1 MIINFGIQEYL
12 FLFIISEIIVGLI
25 LPFIIIKEEKEKIIE
40 LKIYSLVGFILYVL
54 FGMTFIVILA
64 SIDYYYNFS
73 LFNYN
78 LGYIIGFSLFII
90 GLVLQGVAEAT
101 LGKYYLPSIGT
112 VEGQKI
118 IKNGIYKYIR
128 HPGYFGEIIL
138 FFGLGFVTY
147 SLLGILGAF
156 IVSLMIYFGEVIP
169 EEKYML
175 EKFGKEYEEYMKETF
190 RFIPYIF

>member
-1 MIINFGIQEYL
+1 MIINYGIQEYL
-12 FLFIISEIIVGLI
+12 FLFIISEIIVGLV
-25 LPFIIIKEEKEKIIE
+25 LPFIIIKEEREKIIE
-40 LKIYSLVGFILYVL
+40 LKLYSLVGFILYVL
-54 FGMTFIVILA
+54 VGMTFIVILA

-78 LGYIIGFSLFII
+78 LGYYIGFILFII
-90 GLVLQGVAEAT
+90 GIILQGIAEAT

-118 IKNGIYKYIR
+118 VKDGIYKYIR
-128 HPGYFGEIIL
+128 HPGYLGEIII

-156 IVSLMIYFGEVIP
+156 IVSLMVYFGEVIP

-175 EKFGKEYEEYMKETF
+175 QKFGKEYEEYMKETF

>member
-12 FLFIISEIIVGLI
+12 FLFIVSEIIVGLV

-40 LKIYSLVGFILYVL
+40 LKLYSLVGFILYVL
-54 FGMTFIVILA
+54 VGMTFIVILA

-78 LGYIIGFSLFII
+78 LGYLIGFSLFII
-90 GLVLQGVAEAT
+90 GLILQGVAEAT

-128 HPGYFGEIIL
+128 HPGYLGEILI

-156 IVSLMIYFGEVIP
+156 IVALMVYAGEVIP

>member
-1 MIINFGIQEYL
+1 MIINYGIQEYL
-12 FLFIISEIIVGLI
+12 FLFIVTETIVGLV
-25 LPFIIIKEEKEKIIE
+25 LPFILIKGKKGKIIE
-40 LKIYSLVGFILYVL
+40 LKLYSLVGFILYVL
-54 FGMTFIVILA
+54 VGMTLIVILA

-73 LFNYN
+73 LFDYN
-78 LGYIIGFSLFII
+78 LGYSIGFILFIL

-112 VEGQKI
+112 VEDHKI
-118 IKNGIYKYIR
+118 VKDGIYKYIR
-128 HPGYFGEIIL
+128 HPGYLGEILI

-156 IVSLMIYFGEVIP
+156 VVSLMVYFGKVVP

>member
-1 MIINFGIQEYL
+1 MIINYGIQEYL
-12 FLFIISEIIVGLI
+12 FLFIVTEIIVGLV
-25 LPFIIIKEEKEKIIE
+25 LPFILIKGEKGKIIE
-40 LKIYSLVGFILYVL
+40 LKLYSLVGFILYVL
-54 FGMTFIVILA
+54 VGMTLIVILA
-64 SIDYYYNFS
+64 SIDYYYSFS
-73 LFNYN
+73 LFDYN
-78 LGYIIGFSLFII
+78 LGYSIGFILFILGI
-90 GLVLQGVAEAT
+90 VLQGVAEAT

-112 VEGQKI
+112 IEGQKI

-128 HPGYFGEIIL
+128 HPGYLGEILI

-156 IVSLMIYFGEVIP
+156 IVSLMVYFGEVIP

>member
-12 FLFIISEIIVGLI
+12 FLFIVSEIIVGLV
-25 LPFIIIKEEKEKIIE
+25 LPFIVIKEEREKIIE
-40 LKIYSLVGFILYVL
+40 LKLYSLVAFILYVL
-54 FGMTFIVILA
+54 VGMTFIVILA
-64 SIDYYYNFS
+64 SISYYYSFG

-78 LGYIIGFSLFII
+78 LGYYIGFALFII
-90 GLVLQGVAEAT
+90 GIILQGIAEAT

-118 IKNGIYKYIR
+118 FKDGIYKYIR
-128 HPGYFGEIIL
+128 HPGYLGEIII

-156 IVSLMIYFGEVIP
+156 ILSLIVYVGEVIP

>member
-12 FLFIISEIIVGLI
+12 FLFIVSEIIVGLV
-25 LPFIIIKEEKEKIIE
+25 LPFIIIEEEKEKIIE
-40 LKIYSLVGFILYVL
+40 LKLYSLVGFILYVL
-54 FGMTFIVILA
+54 VGMTFIVILA
-64 SIDYYYNFS
+64 SIGYYYNFS

-78 LGYIIGFSLFII
+78 LGYLIGFTLFII
-90 GLVLQGVAEAT
+90 GLILQGIAEAT

-128 HPGYFGEIIL
+128 HPGYLGEILI

-156 IVSLMIYFGEVIP
+156 IVALMVYAGEVIP

>member
-90 GLVLQGVAEAT
+90 GLALQGVAEAT

-112 VEGQKI
+112 AEGQKI

-128 HPGYFGEIIL
+128 HPGYFGELLI

-156 IVSLMIYFGEVIP
+156 IVSLIIYFGEVIP

-175 EKFGKEYEEYMKETF
+175 EKFGKEYQEYMKETF

>member
-90 GLVLQGVAEAT
+90 GLILQGVAEAT

-128 HPGYFGEIIL
+128 HPGYFGEIII

>member
-1 MIINFGIQEYL
+1 MIINIGIQEYL
-12 FLFIISEIIVGLI
+12 FLFIVSEIIVGLI
-25 LPFIIIKEEKEKIIE
+25 LPFIIIKEEREKIIE
-40 LKIYSLVGFILYVL
+40 LKLYSLVGFILYVL
-54 FGMTFIVILA
+54 VGMTFIVILA
-64 SIDYYYNFS
+64 TISYYYNFG

-78 LGYIIGFSLFII
+78 LGYIIGFLLFII
-90 GLVLQGVAEAT
+90 GLILQGVAEAT

-128 HPGYFGEIIL
+128 HPGYLGEIII

-156 IVSLMIYFGEVIP
+156 IVSLMVYAGEVIP

>member
-1 MIINFGIQEYL
+1 MIINIGIQEYL
-12 FLFIISEIIVGLI
+12 FLFIVSEIIVGLV

-40 LKIYSLVGFILYVL
+40 LKLYSLVGFILYVL
-54 FGMTFIVILA
+54 VGMTFIVILA
-64 SIDYYYNFS
+64 SISYYYNFG

-78 LGYIIGFSLFII
+78 LGYIIGFLLFII
-90 GLVLQGVAEAT
+90 GLVLQGIAEAT

-128 HPGYFGEIIL
+128 HPGYLGEILI

-147 SLLGILGAF
+147 NWLGILGAF
-156 IVSLMIYFGEVIP
+156 IVALIVYAGEVIP

>member
-12 FLFIISEIIVGLI
+12 FLFIISEIIVGLV
-25 LPFIIIKEEKEKIIE
+25 LPFIIIKGEKEKIIE
-40 LKIYSLVGFILYVL
+40 LKLYSLVGFILYVL
-54 FGMTFIVILA
+54 VGMTFIVILA

-78 LGYIIGFSLFII
+78 LGYIIGFTLFIM
-90 GLVLQGVAEAT
+90 GLILQGVAEAT

-118 IKNGIYKYIR
+118 VKDGIYKYIR
-128 HPGYFGEIIL
+128 HPGYLGEIIIL
-138 FFGLGFVTY
+138 FGLGFVTY

-156 IVSLMIYFGEVIP
+156 IVSLMVYVGEVIP

>member
-1 MIINFGIQEYL
+1 MIINYGIQEYL
-12 FLFIISEIIVGLI
+12 FLFIVTEIIVGLV
-25 LPFIIIKEEKEKIIE
+25 LPFILIKGEKGKIIE
-40 LKIYSLVGFILYVL
+40 LKLYSLVGFILYVL
-54 FGMTFIVILA
+54 IGMTFIVILA

-73 LFNYN
+73 LFDYN
-78 LGYIIGFSLFII
+78 LGYSIGFILFIL

-112 VEGQKI
+112 VEDQKI

-128 HPGYFGEIIL
+128 HPGYLGEILI

-147 SLLGILGAF
+147 SILGILGAF
-156 IVSLMIYFGEVIP
+156 IVSLMVYFGEVVP
-169 EEKYML
+169 EEEYML

>member
-1 MIINFGIQEYL
+1 MIINYGIQEYL
-12 FLFIISEIIVGLI
+12 FLFIVTEIIVGLV
-25 LPFIIIKEEKEKIIE
+25 LPFILIKGEKGKIIE
-40 LKIYSLVGFILYVL
+40 LKLYSLVGFILYVL
-54 FGMTFIVILA
+54 VGMTLIVILA

-73 LFNYN
+73 LFDYN
-78 LGYIIGFSLFII
+78 LGYSIGFILFIL
-90 GLVLQGVAEAT
+90 GLILQGIAEAT

-128 HPGYFGEIIL
+128 HPGYLGEIII

-156 IVSLMIYFGEVIP
+156 IVSLMVYFGEVVP

-175 EKFGKEYEEYMKETF
+175 EKFGREYEEYMKETF

>member
-12 FLFIISEIIVGLI
+12 FLFIISEIIVGLV
-25 LPFIIIKEEKEKIIE
+25 LPFIIIKEEREKIIE
-40 LKIYSLVGFILYVL
+40 LKLYSLVGFILYVL
-54 FGMTFIVILA
+54 VGMTFIVILA

-78 LGYIIGFSLFII
+78 LGYYIGFALFII
-90 GLVLQGVAEAT
+90 GLLLQGVAEAT
-101 LGKYYLPSIGT
+101 LGRYYLPYIGT
-112 VEGQKI
+112 VEDQKI
-118 IKNGIYKYIR
+118 IKKGIYKYIR
-128 HPGYFGEIIL
+128 HPGYLGELLI

-156 IVSLMIYFGEVIP
+156 IVSLMLYIGEVIP

>member
-1 MIINFGIQEYL
+1 MIINYGIQEYL
-12 FLFIISEIIVGLI
+12 FLFIVTEIIVGLV
-25 LPFIIIKEEKEKIIE
+25 LPFILIKGEKGKIIE
-40 LKIYSLVGFILYVL
+40 LKLYSLVGFILYVL
-54 FGMTFIVILA
+54 IGMTFIVILA

-73 LFNYN
+73 LFDYN
-78 LGYIIGFSLFII
+78 LGYSIGFILFIL

-112 VEGQKI
+112 VEDQKI

-128 HPGYFGEIIL
+128 HPGYLGEILI

-147 SLLGILGAF
+147 SILGILGAF
-156 IVSLMIYFGEVIP
+156 IVSLMVYFGEVVP

>member
-12 FLFIISEIIVGLI
+12 FLFIISEIVVGLI

-90 GLVLQGVAEAT
+90 GLVLQGIAEAT

-128 HPGYFGEIIL
+128 HPGYLGEIII

-156 IVSLMIYFGEVIP
+156 IVSLMVYAGEVIP

>member
-12 FLFIISEIIVGLI
+12 FLFIISEIIVGLV

-40 LKIYSLVGFILYVL
+40 LKLYSLVAFILYVL
-54 FGMTFIVILA
+54 VGMTFIVILA

-78 LGYIIGFSLFII
+78 LGYYIGFALFII

-118 IKNGIYKYIR
+118 VKDGIYKYIR
-128 HPGYFGEIIL
+128 HPGYLGEIII

-156 IVSLMIYFGEVIP
+156 IVSLMVYVGEVIP

>member
-40 LKIYSLVGFILYVL
+40 LKLYSLVGFILYVL
-54 FGMTFIVILA
+54 VGMTFIVILA

-78 LGYIIGFSLFII
+78 LGYYIGFALFII
-90 GLVLQGVAEAT
+90 GIILQGVAEAT

-118 IKNGIYKYIR
+118 VKDGIYKYIR
-128 HPGYFGEIIL
+128 HPGYLGEIII

-156 IVSLMIYFGEVIP
+156 IVSLMVYVGEVIP

>member
-1 MIINFGIQEYL
+1 MIINIGIEEYL
-12 FLFIISEIIVGLI
+12 FLFIVSEIIAGLV
-25 LPFIIIKEEKEKIIE
+25 LPFIIIKGEKEKIIE

-54 FGMTFIVILA
+54 VGMTFIVILA
-64 SIDYYYNFS
+64 SISYYYSFG

-78 LGYIIGFSLFII
+78 LGYIIGFILFII
-90 GLVLQGVAEAT
+90 GLILQGVAEAT

-112 VEGQKI
+112 IEGHKI

-128 HPGYFGEIIL
+128 HPGYLGEIII

-156 IVSLMIYFGEVIP
+156 IVSLMVYAGEVIP

>member
-90 GLVLQGVAEAT
+90 GLALQGVAEAT

-112 VEGQKI
+112 AEGQKI

-128 HPGYFGEIIL
+128 HPGYFGEIII

>member
-40 LKIYSLVGFILYVL
+40 LKLYSLVGFILYVL

-90 GLVLQGVAEAT
+90 GLALQGIAEAT

-112 VEGQKI
+112 VEDQKI

-128 HPGYFGEIIL
+128 HPGYFGEIII

>member
-1 MIINFGIQEYL
+1 MIINYGIQEYL
-12 FLFIISEIIVGLI
+12 FLFIVTEIIVGLV
-25 LPFIIIKEEKEKIIE
+25 LPFILIKGEKGKIIE
-40 LKIYSLVGFILYVL
+40 LKLYSLVGFILYVL
-54 FGMTFIVILA
+54 IGMTLIVILA

-73 LFNYN
+73 LFDYN
-78 LGYIIGFSLFII
+78 LGYSIGFILFIL

-112 VEGQKI
+112 VEDQKI

-128 HPGYFGEIIL
+128 HPGYLGEILI

-147 SLLGILGAF
+147 SILGILGAF
-156 IVSLMIYFGEVIP
+156 IVSLMVYFGEVVP

>member
-12 FLFIISEIIVGLI
+12 FLFIISEIIVGLV

-40 LKIYSLVGFILYVL
+40 LKLYSLVAFILYVL
-54 FGMTFIVILA
+54 VGMTFIVILA

-78 LGYIIGFSLFII
+78 LGYYIGFALFII
-90 GLVLQGVAEAT
+90 GLILQGVAEAT

-118 IKNGIYKYIR
+118 VKDGIYKYIR
-128 HPGYFGEIIL
+128 HPGYLGEIII

-156 IVSLMIYFGEVIP
+156 IVSLMVYVGEVIP

>member
-90 GLVLQGVAEAT
+90 GLALQGVAEAT

-112 VEGQKI
+112 AEGQKI

-128 HPGYFGEIIL
+128 HPGYFGEIII

-156 IVSLMIYFGEVIP
+156 IVSLIIYFGEVIP

>member
-1 MIINFGIQEYL
+1 MIINYGIQEYL
-12 FLFIISEIIVGLI
+12 FLFIVTEIIVGLI
-25 LPFIIIKEEKEKIIE
+25 LPFILIKGEKGKIME
-40 LKIYSLVGFILYVL
+40 LKLYSLVGFILYVL
-54 FGMTFIVILA
+54 VGMTLIVILA

-73 LFNYN
+73 LFDYN
-78 LGYIIGFSLFII
+78 LGYSIGFILFIL

-128 HPGYFGEIIL
+128 HPGYLGEILI

-156 IVSLMIYFGEVIP
+156 IVSLMVYFGEVVP

>member
-40 LKIYSLVGFILYVL
+40 LKVYSLVGFILYVL

-90 GLVLQGVAEAT
+90 GLALQGIAEAT

-112 VEGQKI
+112 AEGQKI

-128 HPGYFGEIIL
+128 HPGYFGEIII

-156 IVSLMIYFGEVIP
+156 IVSLMVYFGEVIP

>member
-1 MIINFGIQEYL
+1 MIINIGIQEYL
-12 FLFIISEIIVGLI
+12 FLFIISEIIVGLV
-25 LPFIIIKEEKEKIIE
+25 LPFIIIKEEREKIIE
-40 LKIYSLVGFILYVL
+40 LKLYSLVGFILYVL
-54 FGMTFIVILA
+54 VGMTFIVILA
-64 SIDYYYNFS
+64 SISYYYSFG

-78 LGYIIGFSLFII
+78 LGYDIGFILFII
-90 GLVLQGVAEAT
+90 GIILQGIAEAT

-118 IKNGIYKYIR
+118 VKDGIYKYIR
-128 HPGYFGEIIL
+128 HPGYLGEIII

-156 IVSLMIYFGEVIP
+156 IVSLMVYAGEVIP

-175 EKFGKEYEEYMKETF
+175 QKFGKEYEEYMKETF

>member
-12 FLFIISEIIVGLI
+12 FLFIISEIIVGLV

-40 LKIYSLVGFILYVL
+40 LKLYSLVAFILYVL
-54 FGMTFIVILA
+54 VGMTFIVILA

-78 LGYIIGFSLFII
+78 LGYYIGFALFII
-90 GLVLQGVAEAT
+90 GLLLQGVAEAT
-101 LGKYYLPSIGT
+101 LGRYYLPYIGT
-112 VEGQKI
+112 VEDQKI
-118 IKNGIYKYIR
+118 IKKGIYKYIR
-128 HPGYFGEIIL
+128 HPGYLGELLI

-156 IVSLMIYFGEVIP
+156 IVSLMLYIGEVIP

>member
-12 FLFIISEIIVGLI
+12 FLFIISEIIVGLV

-40 LKIYSLVGFILYVL
+40 LKLYSLVAFILYVL
-54 FGMTFIVILA
+54 VGMTFIVILA

-90 GLVLQGVAEAT
+90 GLALQGVAEAT

-112 VEGQKI
+112 AEGQKI

-128 HPGYFGEIIL
+128 HPGYFGEIII

>member
-12 FLFIISEIIVGLI
+12 FLFIVSEIIVGLV
-25 LPFIIIKEEKEKIIE
+25 LPFIIIKEEREKIIE
-40 LKIYSLVGFILYVL
+40 LKLYSLVGFILYVL
-54 FGMTFIVILA
+54 VGMTFIVILA

-78 LGYIIGFSLFII
+78 LGYYIGFSLFII
-90 GLVLQGVAEAT
+90 GLILQGVAEAT

-128 HPGYFGEIIL
+128 HPGYLGEIII

-156 IVSLMIYFGEVIP
+156 IVSLMVYVGEVIP

>member
-1 MIINFGIQEYL
+1 MIINIGIQEYL
-12 FLFIISEIIVGLI
+12 FLFIVSEIIVGLV

-40 LKIYSLVGFILYVL
+40 LKLYSLVGFILYVL
-54 FGMTFIVILA
+54 VGMTFIVILA
-64 SIDYYYNFS
+64 SISYYYNFG

-78 LGYIIGFSLFII
+78 LGYIIGFLLFII
-90 GLVLQGVAEAT
+90 GLILQGVAEAT

-128 HPGYFGEIIL
+128 HPGYLGEILI

-156 IVSLMIYFGEVIP
+156 IVTLMVYAGEVIP

>member
-12 FLFIISEIIVGLI
+12 FLFIISEIIVGLV

-40 LKIYSLVGFILYVL
+40 LKLYSLVGFILYVL
-54 FGMTFIVILA
+54 VGMTFIVILA

-78 LGYIIGFSLFII
+78 VGYYIGFALFII

-118 IKNGIYKYIR
+118 VKDGIYKYIR
-128 HPGYFGEIIL
+128 HPGYLGEIII

-156 IVSLMIYFGEVIP
+156 IVSLMVYVGEVIP

>member
-1 MIINFGIQEYL
+1 MIVNYGIQEYL
-12 FLFIISEIIVGLI
+12 FLFIVTETIVGLI
-25 LPFIIIKEEKEKIIE
+25 LPFIIIKGKKGKIIE
-40 LKIYSLVGFILYVL
+40 LKLYSLVGFILYVL
-54 FGMTFIVILA
+54 VGMTFIVILA

-73 LFNYN
+73 LFDYN
-78 LGYIIGFSLFII
+78 LGYSIGFILFIL
-90 GLVLQGVAEAT
+90 GLVIQGVAEAT

-112 VEGQKI
+112 VEDHKI
-118 IKNGIYKYIR
+118 IKDGIYKYIR
-128 HPGYFGEIIL
+128 HPGYLGEILI

-156 IVSLMIYFGEVIP
+156 IVSLMVYFGKVVP
-169 EEKYML
+169 EEEYML

>member
-1 MIINFGIQEYL
+1 MIINYGIQEYL
-12 FLFIISEIIVGLI
+12 FLFIVTEIIVGLI
-25 LPFIIIKEEKEKIIE
+25 LPFILIKGEKVKIIE
-40 LKIYSLVGFILYVL
+40 LKLYSLIGFILYVL
-54 FGMTFIVILA
+54 VGMTLIVILA

-78 LGYIIGFSLFII
+78 LGYSIGFILFIL

-118 IKNGIYKYIR
+118 IKDGIYKYIR
-128 HPGYFGEIIL
+128 HPGYLGEILI

-156 IVSLMIYFGEVIP
+156 IVSLMVYFGKVVP

>member
-12 FLFIISEIIVGLI
+12 FLFIISEIMVGLI

-40 LKIYSLVGFILYVL
+40 LKLYSLVGFILYVL
-54 FGMTFIVILA
+54 VGMTFIVILA

-78 LGYIIGFSLFII
+78 LGYYIGFALFII
-90 GLVLQGVAEAT
+90 GIILQGIAEAT

-118 IKNGIYKYIR
+118 LKDGIYKYIR
-128 HPGYFGEIIL
+128 HPGYLGEIII

-156 IVSLMIYFGEVIP
+156 IVSLMVYVGEVIP

>member
-40 LKIYSLVGFILYVL
+40 LKLYSLVGFILYVL

-90 GLVLQGVAEAT
+90 GLALQGIAEAT
-101 LGKYYLPSIGT
+101 LGRYYLPSIGT
-112 VEGQKI
+112 VEDQKK
-118 IKNGIYKYIR
+118 IKNGIYKYL
-128 HPGYFGEIIL
+128 GYLDI
-138 FFGLGFVTY
+138 
-147 SLLGILGAF
+147 S
-156 IVSLMIYFGEVIP
+156 
-169 EEKYML
+169 EK
-175 EKFGKEYEEYMKETF
+175 
-190 RFIPYIF
+190 

>member
-90 GLVLQGVAEAT
+90 GLVLQGIAEAT

-128 HPGYFGEIIL
+128 HPGYFGEIII